1 MTNGESDKS
10 ITSQSRSKWHM
21 WEVIGVILVFS
32 SLVLLL
38 FAPNSLSQLF
48 DTMIKEVKPVV
59 VDVFLTSEIGV
70 AIIVSVITGRLLERL
85 GFTDGLIRFFTPVM
99 KWMKINP
106 SVIIP
111 SVYNVLGDINAAG
124 KIAGPILVKANA
136 TKAEQKMAVA
146 TMIQSPQS
154 FATFVLGLIA
164 LTAFNINAFPLVIL
178 SIFVPIILVPFIL
191 SKTIYRDTRKVELVD
206 LPRFTPNTRFLQTI
220 FASAKEGAEL
230 LFLTIIPAVAAVFF
244 FIGALKY
251 AGVWGFIESALSSSL
266 TFLSIEPATGIVSIL
281 AAPTLA
287 VAQLADLANTIDP
300 RLIVGSFV
308 IANSGL
314 PLSVILGQVPA
325 TWAEVSSLSE
335 KEVLG
340 AAIIGL
346 MIRILTAVI
355 LGYWLTPFL
364 V

>member
-85 GFTDGLIRFFTPVM
+85 GFTDRLIRIFTPVM

-220 FASAKEGAEL
+220 FASAKEGANSS
-230 LFLTIIPAVAAVFF
+230 FSP
-244 FIGALKY
+244 
-251 AGVWGFIESALSSSL
+251 SSL
-266 TFLSIEPATGIVSIL
+266 LSLPS
-281 AAPTLA
+281 
-287 VAQLADLANTIDP
+287 
-300 RLIVGSFV
+300 SF
-308 IANSGL
+308 S
-314 PLSVILGQVPA
+314 SVP
-325 TWAEVSSLSE
+325 
-335 KEVLG
+335 
-340 AAIIGL
+340 
-346 MIRILTAVI
+346 
-355 LGYWLTPFL
+355 
-364 V
+364 

>member
-85 GFTDGLIRFFTPVM
+85 GFTDGLIRIFTPVM

-335 KEVLG
+335 K
-340 AAIIGL
+340 
-346 MIRILTAVI
+346 
-355 LGYWLTPFL
+355 
-364 V
+364 